1 MDKTNDARLLC
12 PTCRSRLTMT
22 RSTPEDGARTF
33 HCATCG
39 FAMTLVIDMQDAASI
54 IKQNLRSSVGK
65 EDDIVSVISELQ
77 AEINE
82 IRGLA
87 ELTQERQEQAALLAL
102 ANVVEEWA
110 RELDRSV

>member
-22 RSTPEDGARTF
+22 RSTPEDGVRTF